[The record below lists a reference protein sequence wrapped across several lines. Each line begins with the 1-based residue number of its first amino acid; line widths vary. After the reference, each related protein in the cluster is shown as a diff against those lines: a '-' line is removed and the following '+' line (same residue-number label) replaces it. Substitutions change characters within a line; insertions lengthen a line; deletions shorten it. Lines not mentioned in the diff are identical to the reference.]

1 MIWRDSAAVAKSDD
15 HFGSRVDLVCCTL
28 CEEKGKKREGFDYF

>member
-15 HFGSRVDLVCCTL
+15 HFDSRVDLVCCTL
-28 CEEKGKKREGFDYF
+28 CEGGKKREGFDYI